1 MSGFKFDPSQ
11 LGLRKTLK
19 EYEELVLRH
28 IWSVGE
34 AGAASG
40 PTWETVNNQLGTG
53 KSISRA
59 SVIFALNRFV
69 DQGVLGWRDATGK
82 GGHHKIYYPL
92 MDEEGYVKYLLKT
105 MVESMMRDFPEETKE
120 ILNKRELPPYK

>member
-1 MSGFKFDPSQ
+1 LQ
-11 LGLRKTLK
+11 LG
-19 EYEELVLRH
+19 
-28 IWSVGE
+28 
-34 AGAASG
+34 
-40 PTWETVNNQLGTG
+40 PD

-92 MDEEGYVKYLLKT
+92 MDEEGYVRYILKT
-105 MVESMMRDFPEETKE
+105 MVESMMRDFPEETRE
-120 ILNKRELPPYK
+120 ALNEYL